1 MHPFCPPWTRI
12 LLDILNNYMEATVA
26 QKLEA
31 LSKLQSIDSELDE
44 LKKVRGALPEE
55 VMDLEDEIAGYETR
69 IQNYNDEV
77 ADLELA
83 IANNKTAIKDA
94 EKLIAKYEEQQM
106 NVRNNREYDAITK
119 EVELQQLEI
128 QILEKRIKESF
139 EKIEGKKAEIDETK
153 GSMDERKKDLDSKKG
168 ELDQLVAESEDDEKK
183 LMKSR
188 GTASKGIED
197 RLLKSYEKVRA
208 NARNGLA
215 VVNVKRGACGGCFN
229 VVPPQRQADIREK
242 KKIIVCEHC
251 GRILADVEE
260 EVVVEE
266 KKKTRRKAATKA

>member
-1 MHPFCPPWTRI
+1 
-12 LLDILNNYMEATVA
+12 MEATVA
-26 QKLEA
+26 QKLKA
-31 LSKLQSIDSELDE
+31 LSKLQSIDSQLDE

-69 IQNYNDEV
+69 VQKYNDEA

-128 QILEKRIKESF
+128 QILEKRNKEAF
-139 EKIEGKKAEIDETK
+139 DKIEGKKVEIDETQ
-153 GSMDERKKDLDSKKG
+153 GVTNERKKDLESKKG

-183 LMKSR
+183 LLKGRTSAAKS
-188 GTASKGIED
+188 IEA
-197 RLLKSYEKVRA
+197 RLFHSYEKVRD

-215 VVNVKRGACGGCFN
+215 VVDVKRGACGGCFN
-229 VVPPQRQADIREK
+229 VVPPQRQADIREN

-251 GRILADVEE
+251 GRILADVEVE
-260 EVVVEE
+260 IVEE
-266 KKKTRRKAATKA
+266 KKPRRATRTTKAKA